1 MSSNIHGINSFG
13 NNNNNRNNDNNQ
25 NFRPAMLMSSE
36 NEPIGN
42 IREETFPHFLKS
54 MCCPHFTIQSV
65 IFWVSLIDIIV
76 YIITLCFGIQKS
88 ATELLA
94 PTYNTLDKF
103 GMKIP
108 SKIHSGQIYRLILFG
123 ILHANL
129 IHICMNLFSQII
141 VGSLYEYH
149 VGLLNAGLVYLLSN
163 IGGGIFSCLISNSP
177 GVGASV
183 AIFGILGAYLSF
195 NLINWNYLDRV
206 MGPMNKFCNLIFM
219 IMIVFINISY
229 GFNNSM
235 IDNWGHLG
243 GLMFGFFLGFVFV
256 KVYDE
261 ADGVLFN
268 SKIWRTIGIIVSIVL
283 FVGFSIC
290 FFALRHPK

>member
-1 MSSNIHGINSFG
+1 M
-13 NNNNNRNNDNNQ
+13 
-25 NFRPAMLMSSE
+25 
-36 NEPIGN
+36 
-42 IREETFPHFLKS
+42 
-54 MCCPHFTIQSV
+54 
-65 IFWVSLIDIIV
+65 
-76 YIITLCFGIQKS
+76 
-88 ATELLA
+88 
-94 PTYNTLDKF
+94 
-103 GMKIP
+103 
-108 SKIHSGQIYRLILFG
+108 
-123 ILHANL
+123 
-129 IHICMNLFSQII
+129 
-141 VGSLYEYH
+141 
-149 VGLLNAGLVYLLSN
+149 
-163 IGGGIFSCLISNSP
+163 ISNSP